1 MRGESARILVKRR
14 LRVAMALRDRLIGEP
29 EGPLRLYAGLRLGSE
44 ALQVRCIRGFGER
57 PAWRVQLEDWLRSS
71 FPSVRRATAAA
82 LGNRG
87 EGRLALE
94 RALERERTE
103 EGILSLCV
111 ALARV
116 GAPLAPLEAR
126 LESFH
131 HRRLPTWSGW
141 KEPAAAARREPPL
154 DRFRQVL
161 GDRSELR
168 ARRLAA
174 LSQPPEGSDE
184 RQLLLDLAALQHP
197 EDFSLLTARFLSA
210 GRREEHSLHVALGL
224 SGDPRG
230 LPLLRKALFATD
242 VDPGRGFA
250 QRRLCAIALGRLGL
264 ADAGPMLLRALEI
277 EARDF
282 EGRPG
287 AGLGIQYPVRTDLLE
302 ALGEVQAHAAIP
314 VLIRHLGDTHGSAFG
329 GFYLAAMDALSRFGP
344 VAVPALTE
352 HVRVA
357 PELSAANALGVLAMA
372 GVNTQEWLKDPRR
385 LVRETAER
393 VLG

>member
-1 MRGESARILVKRR
+1 
-14 LRVAMALRDRLIGEP
+14 MALRDRLIGEP
-29 EGPLRLYAGLRLGSE
+29 EGPLRLYTGLRLGSE

-57 PAWRVQLEDWLRSS
+57 PQLRVQLEDWLRSS

-87 EGRLALE
+87 EGYAALE

-111 ALARV
+111 ALARL
-116 GAPLAPLEAR
+116 GAPQPPLEAR
-126 LESFH
+126 LDSFH
-131 HRRLPTWSGW
+131 RRRLPTWSGW
-141 KEPAAAARREPPL
+141 KEPAAAARRESPVE
-154 DRFRQVL
+154 RFRQCL
-161 GDRSELR
+161 GDRSRAELR
-168 ARRLAA
+168 EQRLAA
-174 LSQPPEGSDE
+174 LVQPPEGVQE
-184 RQLLLDLAALQHP
+184 RGLLLDLAALQHP
-197 EDFSLLTARFLSA
+197 DDFSVLTARFLSA
-210 GRREEHSLHVALGL
+210 GRREEHSLHMALGL

-250 QRRLCAIALGRLGL
+250 QRRLCAIAMGRLGL
-264 ADAGPMLLRALEI
+264 AEAGPMLLRALDI

-302 ALGEVQAHAAIP
+302 ALGELQAHAAIP

-357 PELSAANALGVLAMA
+357 PELPASNALGVLAMA

-393 VLG
+393 ILG

>member
-1 MRGESARILVKRR
+1 
-14 LRVAMALRDRLIGEP
+14 MALRDRLIGEP

-57 PAWRVQLEDWLRSS
+57 PQLRVQLHDWLRSS

-87 EGRLALE
+87 EGYVDLE

-111 ALARV
+111 ALARL
-116 GAPLAPLEAR
+116 GAPRPPLEAR
-126 LESFH
+126 LDSFH
-131 HRRLPTWSGW
+131 RRRLPTWSGW
-141 KEPAAAARREPPL
+141 KEPAAAARRESPVE
-154 DRFRQVL
+154 RFRQSL
-161 GDRSELR
+161 GDRPRAELR
-168 ARRLAA
+168 EQRLAE
-174 LSQPPEGSDE
+174 LLKPPEGVEE
-184 RQLLLDLAALQHP
+184 RGLLLELAALQHP
-197 EDFSLLTARFLSA
+197 DDFSVLTARFLSA
-210 GRREEHSLHVALGL
+210 GRREEHSLHMALGL
-224 SGDPRG
+224 CGDPRG

-264 ADAGPMLLRALEI
+264 AEAGPMLLRALDI

-302 ALGEVQAHAAIP
+302 ALGELQAHAAIP

-357 PELSAANALGVLAMA
+357 PELEAANALGVLAMA